1 MVVNKYFDIK
11 NALHFSINVFTT
23 KVLIGDS
30 EHQFLHGQPSHA
42 KIYSSAGQTQNIH
55 FSVPSRPW
63 VLVRSRDTNPQP
75 PALQSCKCTTNWAN
89 TAADTSRIFSFDPGL
104 HNNRKKKRAFCHM
117 LLNRSLLIL
126 KREENH
132 TIQGW
137 HHFFSGLNATE
148 KCKRNEKLKKRWFPT
163 FTKFLRMYG
172 NNGKSHINLRVKP
185 HSTFTSTAP
194 FLTSPRLYYRAYI
207 A

>member
-11 NALHFSINVFTT
+11 NALHFSINVFST

-30 EHQFLHGQPSHA
+30 DHQFLHGQPSHA

-75 PALQSCKCTTNWAN
+75 PALQSSVLPTELILLRILPK
-89 TAADTSRIFSFDPGL
+89 SRIRFDPGL

-117 LLNRSLLIL
+117 SLNRRLLIL
-126 KREENH
+126 KREEKSRM
-132 TIQGW
+132 TP
-137 HHFFSGLNATE
+137 FFSGLKATG
-148 KCKRNEKLKKRWFPT
+148 KCKYNETYTFYVCIKRMES
-163 FTKFLRMYG
+163 R
-172 NNGKSHINLRVKP
+172 I
-185 HSTFTSTAP
+185 
-194 FLTSPRLYYRAYI
+194 
-207 A
+207 